1 MESWQK
7 EKSPLSEMADC
18 VPLKEEEEE
27 EEEKDAGRMLMRGV
41 AGRGRTNTLPGLDVT
56 QHT

>member
-18 VPLKEEEEE
+18 VPVKEEE